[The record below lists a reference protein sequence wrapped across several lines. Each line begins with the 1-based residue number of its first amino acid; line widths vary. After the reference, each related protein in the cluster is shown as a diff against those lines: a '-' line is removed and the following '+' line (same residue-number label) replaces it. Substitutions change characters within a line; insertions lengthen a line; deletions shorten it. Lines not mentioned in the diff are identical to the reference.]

1 MCIYLIYVRICSPE
15 QFTLNSSR
23 AQGVKLMKYSGG
35 TITESTEARVG
46 KSSVMGSIEGS
57 ISVVTLRGRKFT
69 LHRVDQSQPAAF
81 YMTFDVHPGRP
92 ILADENDE
100 FAEPYAVF
108 TVDGGV
114 ITEGDWV
121 RLIAED
127 GSTEMHIVKK
137 FDVHP
142 RPRVLPAFMRNG
154 RKSMR
159 TGRSTGRPRKL
170 SVA

>member
-1 MCIYLIYVRICSPE
+1 
-15 QFTLNSSR
+15 
-23 AQGVKLMKYSGG
+23 MKYSGG

-92 ILADENDE
+92 ILADKNDE
-100 FAEPYAVF
+100 FEEPYAVF
-108 TVDGGV
+108 TVEGGV
-114 ITEGDWV
+114 ITEGNWV
-121 RLIAED
+121 RLVAED
-127 GSTEMHIVKK
+127 GSAETHIVKK

-142 RPRVLPAFMRNG
+142 RPQVPPAFMRNG
-154 RKSMR
+154 KKSMR
-159 TGRSTGRPRKL
+159 TGRPTGRPRKL